1 MIGSLEQG
9 DPCRTRASENVSL
22 CKVKVV
28 HDSNVFPC
36 VHSIALET
44 LHTMKLLS
52 LNSTLMSTINGYG
65 M

>member
-1 MIGSLEQG
+1 M
-9 DPCRTRASENVSL
+9 TRVLENVSL

-28 HDSNVFPC
+28 LDSNVFPC

-44 LHTMKLLS
+44 LRTMKLLS
-52 LNSTLMSTINGYG
+52 LNSTLMFTINGYG